1 MADEAC
7 GLGKAPE
14 VIRADVVLMDLGLTV
29 GTGCWRDGESYVGS
43 GIQLSDV
50 VLGAKL
56 IDGAEVVRSQ
66 LKGCDLTPSPTPR

>member
-29 GTGCWRDGESYVGS
+29 GTGCRLDGESDVGPC
-43 GIQLSDV
+43 IQLSDDV
-50 VLGAKL
+50 EARGLDDIL
-56 IDGAEVVRSQ
+56 D
-66 LKGCDLTPSPTPR
+66 